1 MKINLKE
8 TEVFEIYTEI
18 DGTPI
23 RIQLKDNIL
32 IVESSKVKLS
42 IKSVTPKTELDS
54 NKIEINRPSNWWD
67 YITWD
72 NGIAVKPLGQEVI
85 YTSNNKNNSHY
96 STKAEWSTTC

>member
-1 MKINLKE
+1 MNINLKE
-8 TEVFEIYTEI
+8 TEDFEIYTKI

-42 IKSVTPKTELDS
+42 SDSVTPKTESDS
-54 NKIEINRPSNWWD
+54 NKIEINRPSNWWNH
-67 YITWD
+67 ITWD
-72 NGIAVKPLGQEVI
+72 NSITAKPLGQEVI
-85 YTSNNKNNSHY
+85 YTSNNKDNSHY